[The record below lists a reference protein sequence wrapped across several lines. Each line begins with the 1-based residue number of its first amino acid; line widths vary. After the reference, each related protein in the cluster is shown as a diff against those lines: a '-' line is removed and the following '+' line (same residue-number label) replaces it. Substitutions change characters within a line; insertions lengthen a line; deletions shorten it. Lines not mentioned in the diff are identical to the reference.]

1 MWQILPQKNPK
12 ILWTMLL
19 GPKNFD
25 EMAKIHHQK
34 NQHYKGFFM

>member
-1 MWQILPQKNPK
+1 
-12 ILWTMLL
+12 MLL

-34 NQHYKGFFM
+34 NQHYKGFFI